1 MALNVIAE
9 GTSTVTETIF
19 ENRFMH
25 VDEMLRLGARIQ
37 IDGKVAVIEGVRSC
51 RARP

>member
-9 GTSTVTETIF
+9 GVSEITETIF

-25 VDEMLRLGARIQ
+25 VQELIRMGAD
-37 IDGKVAVIEGVRSC
+37 IDIRQNTAI
-51 RARP
+51 